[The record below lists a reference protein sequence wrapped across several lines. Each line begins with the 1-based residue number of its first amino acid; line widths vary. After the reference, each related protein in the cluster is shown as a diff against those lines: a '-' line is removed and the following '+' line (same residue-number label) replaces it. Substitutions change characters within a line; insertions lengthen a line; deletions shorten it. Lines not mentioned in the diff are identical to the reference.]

1 MKLNFDK
8 NPTILNNFLNYLLA
22 IENYSENTIKAYNI
36 DLLQFFSFIK
46 QYLKI
51 AVEVKEF
58 NVFIVLQVKKA
69 DIIAFLIY
77 LNFTRNNNP
86 YTRQR
91 KLTAIRRFYKW
102 LLSIHPSGYTIE
114 NPAKTIPDIEKVER
128 IPRHL
133 NLEQAKKIQNIF
145 TLKNT
150 KFPARNNA
158 IISLFLNTGIRVSE
172 LININLRDINFEKNQ
187 INIIGK
193 RNKERIVYFSN
204 SCKEKLKKY
213 IEVRNRNKKIIN
225 IDEPL
230 FVSYQNKRIGIDGV
244 EDLCAKAYKLLGL
257 EDYGYTTHTLR
268 HTAASLMYIYV
279 KQDILLLKSF
289 LGHASLDSTQIYT
302 HVYNKQVKE
311 AVDRHPLNHIEEV
324 KKKVA

>member
-22 IENYSENTIKAYNI
+22 IENYSENTIKAYNT

-77 LNFTRNNNP
+77 LNFSRNNNP

-114 NPAKTIPDIEKVER
+114 NPARTIQDIEKVAR
-128 IPRHL
+128 IPKHL
-133 NLEQAKKIQNIF
+133 NLEQAKEIQDIF

-150 KFPARNNA
+150 KFPVRNNA
-158 IISLFLNTGIRVSE
+158 IISLFLNTGMRVSE

-187 INIIGK
+187 ISIIGK
-193 RNKERIVYFSN
+193 GNKERIVYFSN

-225 IDEPL
+225 IEEPL

-244 EDLCAKAYKLLGL
+244 EDICAKAYKLLGL

-311 AVDRHPLNHIEEV
+311 AVDRNPLNIIEV